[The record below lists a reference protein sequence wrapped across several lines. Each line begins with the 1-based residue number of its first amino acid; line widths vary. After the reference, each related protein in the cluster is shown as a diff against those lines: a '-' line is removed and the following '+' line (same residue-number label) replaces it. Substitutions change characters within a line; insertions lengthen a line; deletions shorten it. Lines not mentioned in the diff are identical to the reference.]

1 MATQVEEQK
10 KEVLGGIGVV
20 DAVERLIKGLG
31 NPLRINRALYESLL
45 IRAEEL
51 ENNDSSDNSFKKTVK
66 LIEEDIHR
74 TFSNLPH
81 FKV

>member
-1 MATQVEEQK
+1 MEEEEE
-10 KEVLGGIGVV
+10 KEVVVGGEVG
-20 DAVERLIKGLG
+20 DTVERVVRVIG
-31 NPLRINRALYESLL
+31 NPMRINRAMYEGLVE
-45 IRAEEL
+45 RAEEM
-51 ENNDSSDNSFKKTVK
+51 ENNEKVDNSFKKIVK

>member
-1 MATQVEEQK
+1 M
-10 KEVLGGIGVV
+10 
-20 DAVERLIKGLG
+20 KGLG
-31 NPLRINRALYESLL
+31 NPLRINRALYESLVV
-45 IRAEEL
+45 RAEEL
-51 ENNDSSDNSFKKTVK
+51 ENNEKCDNSFKKIVK

>member
-1 MATQVEEQK
+1 MEEEEE
-10 KEVLGGIGVV
+10 KEVVVGGEVV
-20 DAVERLIKGLG
+20 DTVERVVRVIG
-31 NPLRINRALYESLL
+31 NPMRINRAMYEGLVE
-45 IRAEEL
+45 RAEEM
-51 ENNDSSDNSFKKTVK
+51 EKNEKVDNSFKKIVK

>member
-1 MATQVEEQK
+1 MEEEEE
-10 KEVLGGIGVV
+10 KEVVVGGEVG
-20 DAVERLIKGLG
+20 DTVERVVRAIG
-31 NPLRINRALYESLL
+31 NPMRINRAMYEGLVE
-45 IRAEEL
+45 RAEEM
-51 ENNDSSDNSFKKTVK
+51 ENNEKVDNSFKKIVK